1 MNDPLNL
8 KQYIRTVN
16 DFPIDGITF
25 RDITSLIETPEAFIK
40 TCSEL
45 TRISRSFNATSIASI
60 ESRGFIFAGSIAK
73 DLSLPFIL
81 ARKPGKLPNET
92 YVKDFDLEYGSTS
105 IEIQKNTMV
114 NESDRV
120 VIVDDLVAT
129 GGTAIAC
136 AELLTENFNVRRE
149 NILILAV
156 IDLPDLGGSHLIA
169 DQGYGIETLVSYTS

>member
-1 MNDPLNL
+1 
-8 KQYIRTVN
+8 
-16 DFPIDGITF
+16 
-25 RDITSLIETPEAFIK
+25 
-40 TCSEL
+40 
-45 TRISRSFNATSIASI
+45 
-60 ESRGFIFAGSIAK
+60 
-73 DLSLPFIL
+73 
-81 ARKPGKLPNET
+81 
-92 YVKDFDLEYGSTS
+92 
-105 IEIQKNTMV
+105 MV